1 MIHRSIIIILLSGLL
16 IAGCRS
22 TNSRPA
28 PLSLPAPVA
37 ADGPAIPFLN
47 PNILGR
53 AETHIR
59 PIADTDAL
67 LSCLESGQTVYGIA
81 LQNSNVRMAP
91 TVDACRIGR
100 IARGSVVEVVGAV
113 KTEELTATETV
124 SAATTTRVTFTLGYI
139 EDIQPIFRRTCNAC
153 HSAVVQNVG
162 LQVTEYGPLMQGGS
176 RGAVVAPGDAE
187 GSSLWEQVSSGK
199 MPLIGELSPAE
210 KKLVHDWI
218 MAGAPERRQM
228 MAETI
233 ATPPA
238 LQTPEMTLWLQ
249 VDGNAINPVNDRCEA
264 DVGDFD
270 GVSKVVSSDLLYPLS
285 CGIAPRE
292 AELQAALRQLA
303 IVLPAA
309 PIANRA
315 AAGLSAVAPAAA
327 ALIDGD
333 AEAAEP
339 PPAAI
344 APAAQGRTLN
354 PQQAGIQASAFN
366 LAPASDADGWLRG
379 RGGFCVEQ
387 RLPQNERGITALAF
401 APDGRLFMA
410 LDQSLTDNP
419 DPLILFDAHHPS
431 RSIVVYDPVADMRP
445 VEIFGESSR
454 ITGMTYYGGALYLNR
469 AGEVGRIPDG
479 GRYEVLAGG
488 FAVNSQLFHANNG
501 IAIAD
506 GWLYVSAGGV
516 IDGYSDGPIEGIG
529 EAGAQNVVSG
539 GNRLAARLVRAPL
552 DALVAQRSSSL
563 FETAARGIRNPYGLT
578 ADPSGRLWF
587 TDNGATNVPDH
598 ISAGDEVNLFD
609 PRTVPPGTPEDGTPY
624 FGFPLALNGAP
635 PEWYTAPVVDLP
647 NSAAPTAITWAYG
660 TIFFGVYGTDPGLYR
675 LGRAGDGR
683 LVAERILLTWPLLAV
698 TTAPDGALWIG
709 TGGGGLFRLTPGC

>member
-1 MIHRSIIIILLSGLL
+1 MIHRSIIIILLGGLL
-16 IAGCRS
+16 IVGCRS
-22 TNSRPA
+22 TNVRPA
-28 PLSLPAPVA
+28 PLSLPTPIA
-37 ADGPAIPFLN
+37 ADGPAIPFHS
-47 PNILGR
+47 PNILGK

-67 LSCLESGQTVYGIA
+67 LSCLDSGQKVYGIA

-100 IARGSVVEVVGAV
+100 IPRGSVVEVVGAIT
-113 KTEELTATETV
+113 TEELTTTETV
-124 SAATTTRVTFTLGYI
+124 STATTTRVTFTLGYI
-139 EDIQPIFRRTCNAC
+139 EDIQPIFRRTCNSC

-162 LQVTEYGPLMQGGS
+162 LQVTEYSPLMQGGS
-176 RGAVVAPGDAE
+176 RGPVVAPGDAE

-210 KKLVHDWI
+210 KTLVHDWI

-238 LQTPEMTLWLQ
+238 LQTPEVALWFQ
-249 VDGNAINPVNDRCEA
+249 VDGAAINAVSDRCEA
-264 DVGDFD
+264 DEGDLVEM
-270 GVSKVVSSDLLYPLS
+270 GKVVSSDLLYPLS
-285 CGIAPRE
+285 CGVAPRE
-292 AELQAALRQLA
+292 VELQAALRQLA
-303 IVLPAA
+303 IVLPAPAANPGVASISVPLASA
-309 PIANRA
+309 PDGAEFEA
-315 AAGLSAVAPAAA
+315 AEVAPVAVAPAAPGST
-327 ALIDGD
+327 ID
-333 AEAAEP
+333 P
-339 PPAAI
+339 
-344 APAAQGRTLN
+344 R
-354 PQQAGIQASAFN
+354 QAGIQAAALN
-366 LAPASDADGWLRG
+366 LTPASDADGWLRG

-387 RLPQNERGITALAF
+387 RLPQNDRGITALAF

-431 RSIVVYDPVADMRP
+431 RSVAVYDPVADVRP

-454 ITGMTYYGGALYLNR
+454 ITDMTYYGGALYLNR

-501 IAIAD
+501 IAIVD

-529 EAGAQNVVSG
+529 EAGAQNVVAG
-539 GNRLAARLVRAPL
+539 GNRLAARLVRAPV
-552 DALVAQRSSSL
+552 DALVAQRSSNL

-578 ADPSGRLWF
+578 VDPSGRLWF

-598 ISAGDEVNLFD
+598 ISAGDEVDLFD
-609 PRTVPPGTPEDGTPY
+609 PRAVPPGTPEDATPY
-624 FGFPLALNGAP
+624 YGFPLALNGAP
-635 PEWYTAPVVDLP
+635 PDWYTAPVVNLP
-647 NSAAPTAITWAYG
+647 NSAAPTGITWAYG

-675 LGRAGDGR
+675 LGRGGNGQM
-683 LVAERILLTWPLLAV
+683 VAERILLTWPLLAV